1 MPSIAFLSK
10 LKSLL
15 TPLASQVFWLQGRN
29 SHGSHLFN
37 KTIMEAKG
45 TQAHMGTERDLAAC
59 FPIEP
64 RCSAC
69 AFVEPSLGAVFVEG
83 ELL

>member
-1 MPSIAFLSK
+1 
-10 LKSLL
+10 
-15 TPLASQVFWLQGRN
+15 
-29 SHGSHLFN
+29 
-37 KTIMEAKG
+37 MEAKG